1 MQEMQVPSLHQEDPL
16 EEGMA
21 TYSSMLA
28 WRIPR
33 TQEPDGLQSMGWERD
48 RTEAT
53 KHAHII
59 IKTLAGSL
67 IIFLEYSSILRPK
80 SLRMPILKYKN
91 RIFMFTVDRESTI
104 QT

>member
-1 MQEMQVPSLHQEDPL
+1 MVKNLPVMQETPVQSLGLEDPL
-16 EEGMA
+16 EKDMA
-21 TYSSMLA
+21 TYFSMLA

-33 TQEPDGLQSMGWERD
+33 TEEADGLQSMGWERD

-80 SLRMPILKYKN
+80 SLKMPHPKI
-91 RIFMFTVDRESTI
+91 
-104 QT
+104 